1 MTARIRHDDGG
12 EYFFREG
19 CHIAEW
25 WNMPDDPAASVAR
38 ARVAPGVSTRWHR
51 LHEVAERYVILS
63 GTGCVELGTG
73 DARLSETVTTG
84 SVVFIPPGV
93 PQRITNLGSEDLVLL
108 AVCTPRFTPGCYED
122 VEDEHA
128 RPT

>member
-1 MTARIRHDDGG
+1 MTARIRHDDGS

-25 WNMPDDPAASVAR
+25 WNVPDDPATSVAR

-51 LHEVAERYVILS
+51 LHEVTERYVILS
-63 GTGCVELGTG
+63 GSGRVELGTG
-73 DARLSETVTTG
+73 DARLSEIVTAG

-93 PQRITNLGSEDLVLL
+93 PQRITNLAGEDLVLL
-108 AVCTPRFTPGCYED
+108 AICTPRFTPECYED
-122 VEDEHA
+122 VED
-128 RPT
+128 R